1 MATGPRYRVEYRR
14 KKAGLTN
21 YSKRLKL
28 LKSGKNRLVVRK
40 SNNGIIC
47 QVVEYAENGDKTLV
61 AATSLSL
68 KKYGYKSHTGNIP
81 AAYLTG
87 YMCGLKAKKKGIKEA
102 ILDTGLYRSTKGS
115 CIYAALKGF
124 ADAGMQIAFDPKI
137 VPDERVIQGYSI
149 ENYAKILDAKKP
161 EIYEKVYS
169 KILNENKLEPTK
181 MVEHFQQIKKRLSGE
196 FA

>member
-14 KKAGLTN
+14 KRAGLTS

-28 LKSGKNRLVVRK
+28 LKSGMPRFVVRK
-40 SNNGIIC
+40 SNNAVVC
-47 QVVEYAENGDKTLV
+47 QVVEYSENGDKTV
-61 AATSLSL
+61 AAATSLAL
-68 KKYGYKSHTGNIP
+68 KKYGYKAHTGNIP
-81 AAYLTG
+81 AAYLAG
-87 YMCGLKAKKKGIKEA
+87 FMCGLKAKKNNVKEA

-115 CIYAALKGF
+115 RIYAALKGF
-124 ADAGMQIAFDPKI
+124 ADAGVKIAFDPKI

-149 ENYAKILDAKKP
+149 ENYAKILETKQP
-161 EIYEKVYS
+161 EKYEKVYS
-169 KILNENKLEPTK
+169 KTLNVNKLEPTK